1 MRLTLEDLQSNPVSV
16 LQVTTRER
24 LQHMK
29 RRGAPATKK
38 SSHFDNTLDT
48 CLGKTIKRQQLAGP
62 PSTQVRKENRPAKRW
77 V

>member
-1 MRLTLEDLQSNPVSV
+1 MRLTLADLESNPVSV

-48 CLGKTIKRQQLAGP
+48 RLGKTIKRQ
-62 PSTQVRKENRPAKRW
+62 R
-77 V
+77 